1 MKNNKMLNM
10 VLIVSSYLISTTLN
24 IAFLYGLLFYNRI
37 QTSSDPASW
46 AILFSSFYFP
56 GAVIN
61 IVAGT
66 ISDTYSKKKI
76 MFYSEILAGLMTII
90 FMFSFIKGFNTTPYL
105 AIYLS
110 ILSIFY
116 AFFQVP
122 LDASLI
128 NICDKKLAEK
138 LISILWISRAIANT
152 AGPIM
157 GYYMSFSYSMIKM
170 LFIINALSYL
180 ISAILQ
186 CGISFNEAKIYVENV
201 GIYRNI
207 KSKMG
212 SLYLYIKGNR
222 IIEFLFALNL
232 VIALFYSPIFGAI
245 VPAMSHSLNLENS
258 SLSYIEG
265 AKWIG
270 IIISAIVVAT
280 FKSGSFYLKNLFNF
294 ITIQGLLFLLW
305 LLPIF
310 IPIDKSNV
318 SYMFISLAIFDGIL
332 LTFENLGAL
341 TFFQVKIPEDVRGSL
356 LGTMRTVM
364 KVSGPIGI
372 ATYGLLLRYFSWS
385 FMLLLTTFVILYS
398 GIFLRRSKIYND
410 FINTI

>member
-1 MKNNKMLNM
+1 MKSNKILNIA
-10 VLIVSSYLISTTLN
+10 LIVSSYLISTTFN
-24 IAFLYGLLFYNRI
+24 IAFLYTCLFYNKA
-37 QTSSDPASW
+37 QTNSDPASW

-56 GAVIN
+56 GALIN

-76 MFYSEILAGLMTII
+76 MFYSEILAGFMTTI

-110 ILSIFY
+110 VLSICY

-128 NICDKKLAEK
+128 NICDEKLAEK

-152 AGPIM
+152 AGPFI
-157 GYYMSFSYSMIKM
+157 GYYMSSSYSMIKM
-170 LFIINALSYL
+170 LFIINSISYL
-180 ISAILQ
+180 ISATLQ
-186 CGISFNEAKIYVENV
+186 YGISFNEAKIYIKHV

-212 SLYLYIKGNR
+212 SLILYIKGNR
-222 IIEFLFALNL
+222 IIGFLFALNL

-245 VPAMSHSLNLENS
+245 IPAMSNSLNLKNS

-265 AKWIG
+265 AKWLG
-270 IIISAIVVAT
+270 IIISAIIVAT
-280 FKSGSFYLKNLFNF
+280 FKSGPFYLKHLFNF
-294 ITIQGLLFLLW
+294 ITIQGLLLLLW
-305 LLPIF
+305 LFPLF
-310 IPIDKSNV
+310 INISN
-318 SYMFISLAIFDGIL
+318 SKASTIFISLAIFDGIL

-341 TFFQVKIPEDVRGSL
+341 TFFQVKISEDIRGSL

-364 KVSGPIGI
+364 KVSGSIGI
-372 ATYGLLLRYFSWS
+372 ATYGLLLRYVEWHI
-385 FMLLLTTFVILYS
+385 MLLLTTFVILYS
-398 GIFLRRSKIYND
+398 GIFLRKSKIYKD